1 MDAIEV
7 KALLTARRTE
17 NPRSDAYLP
26 SRAFIIIG
34 TLVCA
39 FLGVAVGATTGSSL
53 VHARLG
59 DGQPSTVRG
68 GPRKTQPPPAR
79 RTVRATLPRTRS
91 RPSASSSRNLTPTSP
106 LASSS
111 PATTSRPVPPTGAP
125 SSWSLPRYPPRSRIK
140 PSPSSARPS
149 TTSPTSSPVD
159 PRAVSSPSPSP
170 SVTRRNLPRTN
181 PRSATYAPSPL
192 EAARTTIVSPA
203 NSPPSPPAPPPPC
216 PRPFDPKTGPNTT
229 VE

>member
-17 NPRSDAYLP
+17 TPRSDAYLP

-68 GPRKTQPPPAR
+68 GPRERGDGCRLR
-79 RTVRATLPRTRS
+79 RP
-91 RPSASSSRNLTPTSP
+91 
-106 LASSS
+106 
-111 PATTSRPVPPTGAP
+111 G
-125 SSWSLPRYPPRSRIK
+125 
-140 PSPSSARPS
+140 SSARGRRIRHAASGTHGHRRPEQG
-149 TTSPTSSPVD
+149 SPYQ
-159 PRAVSSPSPSP
+159 
-170 SVTRRNLPRTN
+170 
-181 PRSATYAPSPL
+181 SAA
-192 EAARTTIVSPA
+192 
-203 NSPPSPPAPPPPC
+203 
-216 PRPFDPKTGPNTT
+216 
-229 VE
+229 

>member
-1 MDAIEV
+1 M

-68 GPRKTQPPPAR
+68 GPRKTQPPP
-79 RTVRATLPRTRS
+79 RASNRPRNPSTYALEAERVELPKS
-91 RPSASSSRNLTPTSP
+91 DAD
-106 LASSS
+106 
-111 PATTSRPVPPTGAP
+111 VPPRVVVPRDDIPTG
-125 SSWSLPRYPPRSRIK
+125 PPDR
-140 PSPSSARPS
+140 RPFLVV
-149 TTSPTSSPVD
+149 PP
-159 PRAVSSPSPSP
+159 A
-170 SVTRRNLPRTN
+170 
-181 PRSATYAPSPL
+181 
-192 EAARTTIVSPA
+192 VSPA
-203 NSPPSPPAPPPPC
+203 FAHQAFAFKCSSEYDLTDELARRSASGFESLAVTLRDEAKLAEDEPSFRDIRAVTARSRAYNDCFARKFSSLSPGAAAPC